1 MELKTE
7 KKTVEL
13 IVKTRKIIEIANT
26 LKNKKFE
33 EVFFSSM
40 RDCDIEALSKII
52 YVLAEDKTFKNSTEV
67 YDFLDDYMAESNK
80 TYDDIYLDIAT
91 EINEKGFF
99 RVKMTPEE
107 LKNRVNDILSSVNL
121 DGVVKNTIE
130 KMATQVVTEE
140 FKGYK
145 A

>member
-1 MELKTE
+1 MKLETE
-7 KKTVEL
+7 KKSVEL
-13 IVKTRKIIEIANT
+13 VVKTRKIVDIANA

-33 EVFFSSM
+33 EVFFAAM

-52 YVLAEDKTFKNSTEV
+52 YTLSEDKTFKNSTEV
-67 YDFLDDYMAESNK
+67 YDFLDEYMAESGK

-99 RVKMTPEE
+99 RVKMTPEQ
-107 LKNRVNDILSSVNL
+107 LMDRVNDILSSVNL
-121 DGVVKNTIE
+121 EGVVKDSIE

>member
-1 MELKTE
+1 MKLETE
-7 KKTVEL
+7 KKSVEL
-13 IVKTRKIIEIANT
+13 VVKTRKIVDIANT

-33 EVFFSSM
+33 EVFFTAM

-52 YVLAEDKTFKNSTEV
+52 YTLSEGKIFKNSTEV
-67 YDFLDDYMAESNK
+67 YDFLDEYMAESGK

-99 RVKMTPEE
+99 RVKMTPEQ
-107 LKNRVNDILSSVNL
+107 LKDRVNDILSSVNL
-121 DGVVKNTIE
+121 EGVVKDSIE

>member
-1 MELKTE
+1 MKLETKN
-7 KKTVEL
+7 KSVEL
-13 IVKTRKIIEIANT
+13 VVKTRKIVDIANT

-33 EVFFSSM
+33 EVFFTSM
-40 RDCDIEALSKII
+40 RECDIEALTKII
-52 YVLAEDKTFKNSTEV
+52 YILAEDKTFKNSTEV
-67 YDFLDDYMAESNK
+67 YDFMDDYIAESGK
-80 TYDDIYLDIAT
+80 TFDDIYLDIAT

-99 RVKMTPEE
+99 RVKMTPEQLME
-107 LKNRVNDILSSVNL
+107 RVNDILSSVNL
-121 DGVVKNTIE
+121 DGVVKDTIE

>member
-1 MELKTE
+1 MKLETE
-7 KKTVEL
+7 NKSVEL
-13 IVKTRKIIEIANT
+13 VVKTKKIVDIANT

-33 EVFFSSM
+33 EVFFTAM

-52 YVLAEDKTFKNSTEV
+52 YTLSESKVFKNSTEV
-67 YDFLDDYMAESNK
+67 YDFLDEYMAESGK

-99 RVKMTPEE
+99 RVKMTPEQ
-107 LKNRVNDILSSVNL
+107 LKDRVNDILSSVNL
-121 DGVVKNTIE
+121 EGVVKDSIE
-130 KMATQVVTEE
+130 KMATQVVAEE